1 MLSHLDRIIF
11 PDRCEVIEVIPS
23 QRYVYPIFKN
33 GSTTLY
39 WAAREQGWKIKFN
52 EQIQKL
58 TSIDIVLRDPEQR
71 FVSGISTFVQH
82 VLRDNTDLDP
92 ATVLW
97 FAKNYLF
104 LNRHYAPQFLWLVN
118 LSRYLAPDIQLNFIG
133 MEDIA
138 SITPTTTQPLG
149 IEPATTELVAEV
161 LNLPN
166 NQMYQQLDQAVF
178 NCIGQTMTFGQLAE
192 HLQAV
197 ETEAYNYVVGN
208 AQKILNALPKT

>member
-52 EQIQKL
+52 EQIRKL
-58 TSIDIVLRDPEQR
+58 DSIDVVLRDPEQR

-82 VLRDNTDLDP
+82 VLRDNPSLDP

-104 LNRHYAPQFLWLVN
+104 LNRHYCPQFLWLVN
-118 LSRYLAPDIQLNFIG
+118 LSRYLDSETRLNFIS
-133 MEDIA
+133 MEDIK

-149 IEPATTELVAEV
+149 ISPVSTELVTEV
-161 LNLPN
+161 QNLPN
-166 NQMYQQLDQAVF
+166 NQMYQKLDQALFACV
-178 NCIGQTMTFGQLAE
+178 NHSLTFGQLIE
-192 HLQAV
+192 HLQNT
-197 ETEAYNYVVGN
+197 ELEAYNYVVAN
-208 AQKILNALPKT
+208 TQKILNALPKI